1 MGSIFGCRLLSAVT
15 SFPVIGKV
23 VIKMFND
30 NFAPKQR
37 LAESVNTYVR
47 TSELSKEDILKI
59 LSHIPTRGCDPGI
72 PTYELLSHAAL
83 SGAMYAEAFE
93 AYKDIA
99 ASAYVTHVDI
109 IHTLDDVIDM
119 IVNFGSDDL
128 LLREP
133 DDSRMRYVKD
143 GRRTKRAH

>member
-1 MGSIFGCRLLSAVT
+1 
-15 SFPVIGKV
+15 
-23 VIKMFND
+23 
-30 NFAPKQR
+30 
-37 LAESVNTYVR
+37 
-47 TSELSKEDILKI
+47 
-59 LSHIPTRGCDPGI
+59 
-72 PTYELLSHAAL
+72 
-83 SGAMYAEAFE
+83 MYAEAFE
-93 AYKDIA
+93 ASKDIA

-143 GRRTKRAH
+143 KRRTKRAH